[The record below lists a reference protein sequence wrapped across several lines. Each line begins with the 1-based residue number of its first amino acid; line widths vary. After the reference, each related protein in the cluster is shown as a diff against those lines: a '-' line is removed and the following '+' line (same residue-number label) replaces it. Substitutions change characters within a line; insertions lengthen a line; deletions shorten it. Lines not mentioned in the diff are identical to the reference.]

1 MILTGRAMQ
10 SSKFILLFMLLPVTA
25 MADSITRKDY
35 THDVGRDVTVVRASE
50 YVITST
56 SSSKLNRLTA
66 DPAPVLLSARF
77 SSDVNQDIQRN
88 PTNPT
93 LPPESSPDYS
103 KNEITSVIL
112 LFDFDVAAI
121 RQADLARLAAWPANR
136 TAKVTGYSCD
146 MGSDAYNQELSFR
159 RAMVV
164 AKAMVAHGVPVKK
177 VEGKGE
183 CCPVDAEKK
192 ELNRR
197 VEITLFEEGQGE

>member
-1 MILTGRAMQ
+1 MQ
-10 SSKFILLFMLLPVTA
+10 SRKFILLLILLPVTA

-66 DPAPVLLSARF
+66 EPAPTHLSAWF
-77 SSDVNQDIQRN
+77 SSDVDQDIKLN

-93 LPPESSPDYS
+93 LPPESGPDLS
-103 KNEITSVIL
+103 KKEITSVIL
-112 LFDFDVAAI
+112 LFDFDVDTI
-121 RQADLARLAAWPANR
+121 RQADLARLDAWPANQN
-136 TAKVTGYSCD
+136 AKVTGYSCD
-146 MGSDAYNQELSFR
+146 MGSDEYNQGLSFR
-159 RAMVV
+159 RATVV
-164 AKAMVAHGVPVKK
+164 AQVMVAHGVPVKK

-197 VEITLFEEGQGE
+197 VEITPFEEDQGE

>member
-1 MILTGRAMQ
+1 MQ
-10 SSKFILLFMLLPVTA
+10 PNRVLLLLILLPITA
-25 MADSITRKDY
+25 MADTITRKDY
-35 THDVGRDVTVVRASE
+35 THDVGLVVTAVRASE

-66 DPAPVLLSARF
+66 EPAPVLLAARF
-77 SSDVNQDIQRN
+77 SSDIGQDFQRN

-93 LPPESSPDYS
+93 LPPEPVPNLS
-103 KNEITSVIL
+103 KKEITPVVM
-112 LFDFDVAAI
+112 LFDFDVATI
-121 RQADLARLAAWPANR
+121 RSADLARLAAWPADQA
-136 TAKVTGYSCD
+136 AKVTGYSCD
-146 MGSDAYNQELSFR
+146 MGSAAYNQVLSFR

-164 AKAMVAHGVPVKK
+164 AKAMVAHGVLVKK

-197 VEITLFEEGQGE
+197 VEITPFQKDNADE